1 MGVTIN
7 KESTT
12 TELLPLQMLS
22 AEDTSTGKLKI
33 MLVFQNILW
42 ILIRPEILS
51 DVIQLGSN
59 CLQSLSEVVR
69 SNEA

>member
-69 SNEA
+69 SDEA

>member
-69 SNEA
+69 SGEA